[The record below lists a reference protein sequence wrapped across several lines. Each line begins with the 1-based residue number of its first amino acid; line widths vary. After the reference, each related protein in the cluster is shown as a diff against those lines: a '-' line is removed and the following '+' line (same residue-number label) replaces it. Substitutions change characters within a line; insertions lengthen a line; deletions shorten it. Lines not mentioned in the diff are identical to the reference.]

1 MGAKLICPKCRNSIT
16 IGGKVILVGKTKTG
30 LEGIVMLNSKLGD
43 YSADFSDDFTIV
55 EGNTLKL
62 LCPICHKNL
71 SNRKN
76 KNLAQI
82 TSIDNEG
89 NESIIMFSQIYGENR
104 TYKIEGNKIKES
116 FGDTTDYP
124 INDIVP
130 K

>member
-1 MGAKLICPKCRNSIT
+1 MSAKLICPKCRNSIT